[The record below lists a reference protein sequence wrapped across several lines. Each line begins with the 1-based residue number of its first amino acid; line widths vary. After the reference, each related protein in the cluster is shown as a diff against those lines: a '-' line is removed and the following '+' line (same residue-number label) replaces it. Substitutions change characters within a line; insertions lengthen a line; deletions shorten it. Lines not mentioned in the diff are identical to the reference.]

1 MNLTDYTSYAEIRAV
16 LGVSE
21 EELLDADLA
30 LPMHL
35 TALEN
40 NLLEVSDIM
49 LSTYSTVKN
58 IAVGSRTADQQ
69 KFFLLT
75 QYYSAY
81 AVGEE
86 LLASSAMFG
95 FKRVT
100 DGKAEA
106 ERFDKFADLKDG
118 ILKAAS
124 VTRKRLKLALG
135 TLGLGYSAPAAVTA
149 IPIAG
154 ITGGTDPVTGV

>member
-1 MNLTDYTSYAEIRAV
+1 MTLTDYTSYAEIRAV

-30 LPMHL
+30 LQTRL
-35 TALEN
+35 TALES
-40 NLLEVSDIM
+40 NLLDVSDVM
-49 LSTYSTVKN
+49 LSTYATIKA
-58 IAVGSRTADQQ
+58 IAIGSRTADQQ

-86 LLASSAMFG
+86 LLASSPMFG

-124 VTRKRLKLALG
+124 VARKRLKLALG
-135 TLGLGYSAPAAVTA
+135 TLNVGYTAPATTTM
-149 IPIAG
+149 IPILG
-154 ITGGTDPVTGV
+154 IVGGTDPVTGA